1 MKHYLEKTT
10 HTHVLEADNIN
21 VIKTINQTTQVIEV
35 QGEGI
40 VTHGEHGM
48 LKTESK
54 HIIKY
59 IQQEFN
65 PITGIVEAAFD

>member
-1 MKHYLEKTT
+1 MIHVLEKTSN
-10 HTHVLEADNIN
+10 THVLEATKVK
-21 VIKTINQTTQVIEV
+21 VIKTIDRTTQVLEV
-35 QGEGI
+35 EGEGI

-59 IQQEFN
+59 VQQEFN
-65 PITGIVEAAFD
+65 PITQVVEAAYD